1 MAFDGKG
8 RFIVLDGPDYSGKGT
23 QTRKLV
29 SYLMDHPQD
38 RADKFITVVA
48 TREPYM
54 SEHGK
59 QIRELLRTMTD
70 PKEKAAELA
79 DLYIKARE
87 VHLTHCV
94 EPALAAG
101 HIVVSDRYWWSTL
114 SYQSAQGVPMEEL
127 VKRHAGMRSP
137 DVTFIIMPTLEQMI
151 HRKAQERGRPYD
163 EIFEKSAD
171 FMRKV
176 HENYSS
182 MADVMPNENIVYIDG
197 DKSIDAVHRDI
208 CEAVDVLIFKKE

>member
-1 MAFDGKG
+1 MAFDGTGK
-8 RFIVLDGPDYSGKGT
+8 FIVLDGPDYSGKGT

-38 RADKFITVVA
+38 RADKRITVVA

-54 SEHGK
+54 SEYGK
-59 QIRELLRTMTD
+59 QIRELLRTMTN

-79 DLYIKARE
+79 DLYIKDRV
-87 VHLTHCV
+87 VHLKDCV

-114 SYQSAQGVPMEEL
+114 AYQSAQGVPMDEL
-127 VKRHAGMRSP
+127 IKRHDGMRTP
-137 DVTFIIMPTLEQMI
+137 DVSFLIMPTLEQMVI
-151 HRKAQERGRPYD
+151 RKANDRGRPYD
-163 EIFEKSAD
+163 EVFEKSGD

-176 HENYSS
+176 HENYGN
-182 MADVMPNENIVYIDG
+182 MENVMPNRNILYIDG
-197 DKSIDAVHRDI
+197 DKSIDTVHGEI
-208 CEAVDVLIFKKE
+208 CDVVDALIFKK